1 MQLVSPWPLESRC
14 MHATLSQA
22 GHNLNEMPLS
32 FAGEGF
38 RRLNETPFR
47 LWNAVLRTVPNR
59 QDQTP
64 WKLTFLRAT
73 FQGTYRARATF
84 KGTYRALAIVE
95 VEKMLWFVYVCFMCL
110 PSFFYVLCMC
120 IAVSSCLK
128 PYRLSSNLEP
138 SRTSMSGFGD
148 GSHSEQLCCSKCDNC
163 LTFVPKR

>member
-1 MQLVSPWPLESRC
+1 
-14 MHATLSQA
+14 
-22 GHNLNEMPLS
+22 MPLS

-95 VEKMLWFVYVCFMCL
+95 VEKVLWFVMFVSCVFPVFFMYYVC
-110 PSFFYVLCMC
+110 VLRSPL
-120 IAVSSCLK
+120 V
-128 PYRLSSNLEP
+128 
-138 SRTSMSGFGD
+138 
-148 GSHSEQLCCSKCDNC
+148 
-163 LTFVPKR
+163 